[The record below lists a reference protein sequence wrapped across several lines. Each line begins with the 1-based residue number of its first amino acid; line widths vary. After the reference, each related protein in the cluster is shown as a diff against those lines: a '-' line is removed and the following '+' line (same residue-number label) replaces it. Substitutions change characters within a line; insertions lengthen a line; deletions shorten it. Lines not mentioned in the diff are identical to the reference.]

1 MSENQAPSGAR
12 RFGYFITILIN
23 IAMIYVANNLLNWG
37 WPPFLTK
44 DYVLCLW
51 AANLSFGA
59 NIFINFVF
67 MVFDRR
73 WFRSL
78 MQAIGNVFGFLSV
91 YVFWR
96 VFPLDLP
103 SGLASMVNLGLIIVM
118 GLIALGT
125 LVELVSAI
133 NIYSRDNK

>member
-1 MSENQAPSGAR
+1 MKNETTPSGTR
-12 RFGYFITILIN
+12 RFGYFVTILVN
-23 IAMIYVANNLLNWG
+23 IAMIYVANNLLNRG

-67 MVFDRR
+67 MFFDRR

-78 MQAIGNVFGFLSV
+78 MQAFGNVFGYLSV

-96 VFPLDLP
+96 VFPLDLS
-103 SGLASMVNLGLIIVM
+103 SGLASTINLGLIIIL

-133 NIYSRDNK
+133 NIYTRDNK